1 MIPLK
6 AEQSPC
12 AVITPPDISHL
23 TFFAHIHLNDHHFG
37 GVVMYRYSGVTR
49 KIVIEMN
56 VDKKGGHMDM
66 LVGITIEQED
76 CSTFKRITPHS
87 CKEQQLI
94 VIDLLS
100 GTHYNNQYINCCKR
114 VCLVHKGLIK
124 KDAVSTFGVIVGR
137 ADTPI
142 KTVKLPNNFTL
153 KVLV

>member
-1 MIPLK
+1 
-6 AEQSPC
+6 
-12 AVITPPDISHL
+12 
-23 TFFAHIHLNDHHFG
+23 
-37 GVVMYRYSGVTR
+37 MYRYSGVTR

-100 GTHYNNQYINCCKR
+100 GTHYNNQLILTAAKG
-114 VCLVHKGLIK
+114 VCLVDGGLIK